1 MGAPDVSLLHEA
13 EGYPMR
19 NGSSRTAG
27 RSFAAARALQA
38 QTDADLMFNL
48 MINAGI
54 VAAAISICSLLIYL
68 AP

>member
-1 MGAPDVSLLHEA
+1 
-13 EGYPMR
+13 MR
-19 NGSSRTAG
+19 NTSSRTAG

-38 QTDADLMFNL
+38 QADADLMFNL